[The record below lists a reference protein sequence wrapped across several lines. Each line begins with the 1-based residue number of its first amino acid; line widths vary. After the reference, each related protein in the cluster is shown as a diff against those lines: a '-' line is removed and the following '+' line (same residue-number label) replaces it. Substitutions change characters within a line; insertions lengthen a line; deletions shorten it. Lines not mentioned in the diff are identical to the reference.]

1 MKHWFKKCWCILT
14 FCLILLS
21 FNMTVNAAYAQCS
34 YPADYDVVVSA
45 PDGGVNL
52 REGLGT
58 EYNILYHMIPNGTVL
73 HISADGQTSNNG
85 WWGNT
90 CYNGIYGWIAL
101 SQVTVLDELEGCYV
115 VEVDGQIGY
124 MVPEKISLYRH
135 NSGGGSSGGTGS
147 GAAWTPP
154 TL

>member
-52 REGLGT
+52 RGGVGT
-58 EYNILYHMIPNGTVL
+58 SYEILYHMIPNNVTL
-73 HISADGQTSNNG
+73 HISKEAQASNGNY
-85 WWGNT
+85 WGYT
-90 CYNGIYGWIAL
+90 YYDGIYGWIAL
-101 SQVTVLDELEGCYV
+101 SQVSV
-115 VEVDGQIGY
+115 VES
-124 MVPEKISLYRH
+124 K
-135 NSGGGSSGGTGS
+135 
-147 GAAWTPP
+147 TPFEE
-154 TL
+154 LLVEDILIEVIKK